1 MVDNSKHIRSLIAGL
16 ISNNDIK
23 VEQITKELVESI
35 IVAKK
40 DLVTEALRQ
49 KIQGEL

>member
-16 ISNNDIK
+16 ISNNDNR
-23 VEQITKELVESI
+23 VDQITKELVESV

-40 DLVTEALRQ
+40 DLVTETLRR